1 MEYNSSLV
9 CVSRERV
16 LAVAEKA
23 SKDIL
28 EYRKEARE
36 KLIKEYMEPYK
47 SWFRIKQRTREQAE
61 ERMVEVAHTYYS
73 DPADREM
80 RDRCYDAYYY
90 REWALN
96 SFVRLI
102 KACRIGCDENI
113 WLSTEDACLIYNEEK
128 RQ

>member
-16 LAVAEKA
+16 LAISEKA

-28 EYRKEARE
+28 EYRKEEQE
-36 KLIKEYMEPYK
+36 KLIKEFMEPYK

-61 ERMVEVAHTYYS
+61 EIIIQTSNTYYS
-73 DPADREM
+73 DPIGRKM

-90 REWALN
+90 AFN
-96 SFVRLI
+96 
-102 KACRIGCDENI
+102 
-113 WLSTEDACLIYNEEK
+113 
-128 RQ
+128 